1 MRRAMQ
7 RGFRNSTG
15 AGHLLWQ
22 NAAVNREKNESAH
35 CERCRPSRRL
45 PHDRVPLIA
54 TSIAVSVCGSCVRCV
69 SAIRLFVEYRRRLLA
84 SMAGMLRW
92 LESTLPRGAS
102 RAPWLNVRGMRGRPG
117 RPIRQGTR
125 RRPAGR
131 SVATSSGQGFRP
143 TRIAGRT
150 IAKRSGFFLG

>member
-35 CERCRPSRRL
+35 GERCRPSRRL
-45 PHDRVPLIA
+45 PHDRVPLMA

-92 LESTLPRGAS
+92 LESPEGPPAARKSRNYAICFGGA
-102 RAPWLNVRGMRGRPG
+102 V
-117 RPIRQGTR
+117 
-125 RRPAGR
+125 
-131 SVATSSGQGFRP
+131 
-143 TRIAGRT
+143 
-150 IAKRSGFFLG
+150 